1 MHAKGTLIAP
11 ATRMNQATRALIR
24 YHDRREAGRVL
35 ADRLRHFAGRQDVIV
50 LALPRGGVPVAF
62 EVAQAIGAP
71 LDVFMVRKLGLPGH
85 PEFAMGAIASGG
97 IRIMDDDVVRY
108 YRIPAAAI
116 DQIAGAEEQ
125 ELHRRE
131 RAYRGTRPPVTL
143 EDRIVILV
151 DDGLATGSTMRAA
164 VVAARRQLPSQ
175 IVVAAPVGARQAC
188 RALDQVADEIVC
200 AMTPEPFRA
209 VGLWYQSFE
218 QTTDDEVRRL
228 LADAAA
234 APAMKR
240 SA

>member
-1 MHAKGTLIAP
+1 MTQPTATSAP
-11 ATRMNQATRALIR
+11 MR
-24 YHDRREAGRVL
+24 YRDRREAGRML
-35 ADRLRHFAGRQDVIV
+35 ADRLRHFAGHQDVIV

-62 EVAQAIGAP
+62 EVAMAIGAP

-85 PEFAMGAIASGG
+85 PEFALGAIASGG
-97 IRIMDDDVVRY
+97 IRIVNDDVIRY

-116 DQIAGAEEQ
+116 DQIAGAEQQ
-125 ELHRRE
+125 ELERRE
-131 RAYRGTRPPVTL
+131 RAYRGARPPLNL
-143 EDRIVILV
+143 EGRVVILV

-164 VVAARRQLPSQ
+164 VVAVRRQLPSQ

-188 RALDQVADEIVC
+188 GALDQVADEVVC

-209 VGLWYQSFE
+209 VGLWYQNFE

-228 LADAAA
+228 LATAAA
-234 APAMKR
+234 EPPMKR